1 MIWIAVIAAL
11 APTLMGLASLIA
23 SLRNKKAIGQIHV
36 LVNSGFNGALED
48 ILLLQVTLAEMLPV
62 KTRKRFLEGVA
73 ALRKRHTVGTQEAG
87 K

>member
-23 SLRNKKAIGQIHV
+23 SLRNKKAIGQIH
-36 LVNSGFNGALED
+36 VNSGFNGALED

-73 ALRKRHTVGTQEAG
+73 AIRKRHTVGTQEAG